1 MELEAEI
8 LSHLLSG
15 APIRIRFPVGGQAL
29 RELLEI
35 ESLAALREIQSI
47 IADPVLDDP
56 TCFGRIEAI
65 VCALEAHGILCG
77 GRHDFG

>member
-15 APIRIRFPVGGQAL
+15 APIRIRFPVGGQVL

-35 ESLAALREIQSI
+35 ESLAALREIRAI
-47 IADPVLDDP
+47 IAAPALDDP
-56 TCFGRIEAI
+56 ACFDRIEAI
-65 VCALEAHGILCG
+65 VCALETHGISCG
-77 GRHDFG
+77 SRHDFG